1 MTSSDV
7 TDPETETTQSASPG
21 GLLRSAREARK
32 VSLEEIA
39 DALNLPTTTVAALER
54 DNYANFPGRTY
65 VRGYLVSYARY
76 LSLDTSQIDRAFA
89 SIYPPVNSPEKNFQ
103 RLKSDSSFAKSGGF
117 PRSGLFLLLT
127 LIIVA
132 ATYIFWDRLAG
143 VADTAPPLIAPEDT
157 ATRSLST
164 APNGTLV
171 SPPAN
176 NEANTLLNEPADQ
189 TGPPR
194 RDTNPAVVPT
204 TSSAADRSDGSSI
217 ESPGAAPAN
226 ENPPNQPG
234 KSELLLQFAAES
246 WADIRASDGT
256 KLLYNLQP
264 AGSEI
269 SLSVVLPIKIFL
281 GNAPDVKIFYNGALY
296 DQPIRGRIAQFT
308 LTAADASH

>member
-1 MTSSDV
+1 MSSSEV
-7 TDPETETTQSASPG
+7 TDPETDATQSASPG
-21 GLLRSAREARK
+21 GLLRSTREARK

-39 DALNLPTTTVAALER
+39 DALNLPTTIVAALER
-54 DNYANFPGRTY
+54 DNYDNFPGRTY

-76 LSLDTSQIDRAFA
+76 LSLDTSQVDRAFA
-89 SIYPPVNSPEKNFQ
+89 TIYPPVNSPEKNFQ

-164 APNGTLV
+164 APNGMLV
-171 SPPAN
+171 SPPAE
-176 NEANTLLNEPADQ
+176 NEANTSLNEPADQ

-194 RDTNPAVVPT
+194 RETNPAVIPT
-204 TSSAADRSDGSSI
+204 TSSAADQSDGSSI

-308 LTAADASH
+308 LTAADASR